1 MRILR
6 LTTLYPSYVAR
17 FYADRPGLG
26 GEGYAAQRKALDV
39 DAFAWADFWNTAFAP
54 LGHEFWDIPFNVE
67 PMQRA
72 WALEHVAKGKRGGS
86 LEEIALRQARWFRPD
101 VLWFDDENAA
111 LLSRIRSEVPSIHAV
126 LGWSGSLITGG
137 EVPSRVDLM
146 LSSAPEAVEVFR
158 RKGLRAEVLRH
169 AYDPR
174 IGERLRA
181 RSARWSVSFVGHLL
195 PGPRFHDARR
205 RLLEHVAGATP
216 LTVFCPEA
224 GASMEERVRRR
235 VRSAVGGVVRGLRA
249 VGVPGRVLEAQ
260 PMLRRAAS
268 WQSPGLGP
276 ALRRTVHPAVYG
288 LSMYQTLLD
297 SSVTLNIHAD
307 SSPKY
312 ASNMRLFEA
321 SGVGTCLL
329 TDWKEDLNSLLE
341 VDREVAAYRSP
352 EECVEKI
359 RWLLEHPAERDEIA
373 RRGRVRAE
381 RDHTFGR
388 RAVELEALIRG
399 VLR

>member
-1 MRILR
+1 
-6 LTTLYPSYVAR
+6 
-17 FYADRPGLG
+17 
-26 GEGYAAQRKALDV
+26 
-39 DAFAWADFWNTAFAP
+39 
-54 LGHEFWDIPFNVE
+54 
-67 PMQRA
+67 
-72 WALEHVAKGKRGGS
+72 
-86 LEEIALRQARWFRPD
+86 
-101 VLWFDDENAA
+101 
-111 LLSRIRSEVPSIHAV
+111 
-126 LGWSGSLITGG
+126 
-137 EVPSRVDLM
+137 
-146 LSSAPEAVEVFR
+146 
-158 RKGLRAEVLRH
+158 
-169 AYDPR
+169 
-174 IGERLRA
+174 
-181 RSARWSVSFVGHLL
+181 
-195 PGPRFHDARR
+195 
-205 RLLEHVAGATP
+205 VAGATP
-216 LTVFCPEA
+216 LTAFCPEA